1 MIALLLAVCV
11 TFITGGTVQAAA
23 AGVEDRAAVETEAE
37 MQERVFE
44 EVRSGEITNEKDVLK
59 VALDQ
64 YEERLAQSR
73 ARSSSAEQEEVN
85 DSLSIAQVVGR
96 YLDETGD
103 MVEGVVTTGLVVMD
117 ENQKLVTA
125 SDLYTPGASA
135 QLSEYSVYCTMNVN
149 YDLVNQNVS
158 HAVRLNW
165 FDTRLVYGTQMT
177 AKKLLQDSK
186 IKLDV
191 VNEIDDIEKVISNP
205 KATTYRYVPGNKDRV
220 ELKGFAARSC
230 RSVVW
235 AGSRSVFMGLNITHL
250 SPYGDDWRI
259 EYDYQ

>member
-125 SDLYTPGASA
+125 SDLYTPGARA
-135 QLSEYSVYCTMNVN
+135 CLKNAFCEMCFTLSGEFIPN
-149 YDLVNQNVS
+149 L
-158 HAVRLNW
+158 
-165 FDTRLVYGTQMT
+165 
-177 AKKLLQDSK
+177 
-186 IKLDV
+186 
-191 VNEIDDIEKVISNP
+191 
-205 KATTYRYVPGNKDRV
+205 
-220 ELKGFAARSC
+220 
-230 RSVVW
+230 
-235 AGSRSVFMGLNITHL
+235 
-250 SPYGDDWRI
+250 
-259 EYDYQ
+259 